1 MVNKKYDV
9 IVMGAGPGGI
19 ACAALL
25 CKWGLKTLVVDKNQ
39 IPGGKAITVE
49 HKGFKYDLEPKL
61 QVPMTGSAL
70 WLLYDELG
78 IKDQLGAIP
87 CDTVKLAYRHKSAD
101 KYNAKVVSQTSVD
114 PTPLFDLWGLSD
126 KERGDALPILA
137 ELAFL
142 TPEQLSAMDDMTFD
156 EWLKQKN
163 TPWGMYSFFCMH
175 ANGSLAEPIDLVAA
189 SEQGAI
195 MQHIATAG
203 GGGYYKGGFGR
214 MLGTVADYIKSHG
227 GELQMG
233 TRIEKIKISN
243 GRVTGI
249 STAKGDFD
257 SSIIVSDVGIQP
269 TMLKLIDEKELDRSY
284 LNYIRDLVPGWAFTA
299 VRYFLNKKVV
309 KEQMAMCWA
318 DYTWMTMDL
327 FNKVKAGQ
335 KLEEEIFFFTVPSNY
350 DPSMAPQG
358 QQCVIAG
365 TVCSPDP
372 KAPEIKMQNDLL
384 DKMIEKIYPGFMDAC
399 FEKQAT
405 GPAEI
410 SSATRDSVLPGQGG
424 ECVGVAQ
431 IVGQCGKYKP
441 KQTTPIN
448 GLFIV
453 GADAGGVGMGTH
465 QSCQSGM
472 KGARLVMQHYIK
484 RQASR

>member
-1 MVNKKYDV
+1 MANKKYDV

-19 ACAALL
+19 GCAAML
-25 CKWGLKTLVVDKNQ
+25 CKWGLKTLVVDKNN
-39 IPGGKAITVE
+39 IPGGKAVTIE
-49 HKGFKYDLEPKL
+49 YKGFKSELEPKL
-61 QVPMTGSAL
+61 QVPMTNSAF
-70 WLLYDELG
+70 WQLYDELG

-87 CDTVKLAYRHKSAD
+87 CDTVRLAYRHKSAD
-101 KYNAKVVSQTSVD
+101 KYNTKIVPQTNVD

-126 KERGDALPILA
+126 KEKEVAIPILA

-142 TPEQLSAMDDMTFD
+142 TPEQLSAMDELTFD
-156 EWLKQKN
+156 EWLKQRN
-163 TPWGMYSFFCMH
+163 APWGLYSFFCMH

-195 MQHIATAG
+195 MQQIATAG

-214 MLGTVADYIKSHG
+214 MLGTVADHIKSRS
-227 GELQMG
+227 GEFQMG
-233 TRIEKIKISN
+233 TRVEKIKISN

-249 STAKGDFD
+249 STSKGDFD
-257 SSIIVSDVGIQP
+257 SNIVVSDVGIQP
-269 TMLKLIDEKELDRSY
+269 TMLKLVDEKELDRSY
-284 LNYIRDLVPGWAFTA
+284 LNYVRDLVPGWAFTG

-318 DYTWMTMDL
+318 DYAWMTMDL
-327 FNKVKAGQ
+327 YSKIKAGH
-335 KLEEEIFFFTVPSNY
+335 KLEEEVFFFTVPSNY
-350 DPSMAPQG
+350 DPSMAPPDK
-358 QQCVIAG
+358 QCVVAG
-365 TVCSPDP
+365 TICSPDP

-384 DKMIEKIYPGFMDAC
+384 DKMVEIIYPGFMDAC
-399 FEKQAT
+399 FEKRIA

-410 SSATRDSVLPGQGG
+410 SAATRDSVLPGQGG

-472 KGARLVMQHYIK
+472 KGARLVRQHYIN